1 MTEAPFIK
9 IVAKMHF
16 VPDATPKHRKWM
28 YCAVRLIALF
38 AVCALALPACKENP
52 YRFDVVPMPV
62 GSSSLIRAGYHGD
75 QKSWACIDK
84 IHDEYLT
91 QWQSVVQRE
100 MTSIIASISKR
111 SNPFDQRMQG
121 SWMKDV
127 EFMEQLRKRHGTL
140 LSQLSLL
147 DQNLFAQWRDCVG
160 TDHAAMMD
168 AISMDRAIACAKSVA
183 TPGAPSFV
191 DLREI
196 LTNLKFTPEQRA
208 LFDEQMGIYTRA
220 LLPAANAFAAA
231 TIRRP
236 MDGNDDAINLAKGK
250 ITALNVRTIEM
261 LQGIADQDVVDR
273 FKIGFVNQESWEP
286 TDWQKAAPLLMV
298 RLPNL
303 QQTQR
308 VEIAKIVLEWEKD
321 DRELALKIATAML
334 RGKDD
339 PRAQLAKDARQELLK
354 QRNMA
359 MIKVA
364 GDQYKDSLAPL
375 RKQSGQQLR
384 DSISA
389 LLPVDSLDDVFA
401 VITLP
406 PPDAAPDGW
415 PIRKSAE
422 TFALF
427 LPPDF
432 QSWVESRLRPLQPH
446 GDTETAVSITLL
458 GDSVEAW
465 NKTFQEHMITIKQT
479 EERMKEVSSADI
491 SVPEAQRRLRALV
504 SDVDSARNA
513 LTKIEDDTIA
523 ELAAVLG
530 LDPSDPRVE
539 RLRIERVVAAA
550 NIDWRKIPMGS
561 LLKIDREATI
571 DLPTAF
577 AQAQL
582 SPEACAIT
590 DSAIIDAAVPL
601 VESSDRLRT
610 CTIDALR
617 SFVLNVKKLSLEYKF
632 EEQNQALGEEL
643 FHELLT
649 SATKSVEAS
658 ARARIDIQHGIL
670 QDTCSALP
678 DDDARELKQA
688 YWRFA
693 YPEIFYDRHPA
704 EYMLGQLMAELPRD
718 QSREQATRL
727 LQTRQNAQDELLNRI
742 IDARKLWT
750 NDDFAINKNNFDQLQ
765 RRAPAL
771 AILLNVREEINVRA
785 LREMAL
791 LAGEDSTAWSKLTEW
806 VDTPWHYS
814 AD

>member
-16 VPDATPKHRKWM
+16 VQDATPKHHKWM
-28 YCAVRLIALF
+28 YCAARLIALF

-91 QWQSVVQRE
+91 KWQSVVQRE

-111 SNPFDQRMQG
+111 SNPFDPRMQG

-127 EFMEQLRKRHGTL
+127 EFMEQLRNRHGTL

-147 DQNLFAQWRDCVG
+147 DQNLFTQWSDCVG
-160 TDHAAMMD
+160 ADHAAMIE

-191 DLREI
+191 DLREV
-196 LTNLKFTPEQRA
+196 LTNLKFTTEQRA
-208 LFDEQMGIYTRA
+208 LFDEQMSIYTRA

-236 MDGNDDAINLAKGK
+236 MDGNDDAINLAKSK

-273 FKIGFVNQESWEP
+273 FKIGFVNQESWKP

-308 VEIAKIVLEWEKD
+308 VEIAKIVLEWEKE

-339 PRAQLAKDARQELLK
+339 PRAQLSKDARQELLK

-389 LLPVDSLDDVFA
+389 LLPVDSLNDVFA
-401 VITLP
+401 VLTLP
-406 PPDAAPDGW
+406 PPDATPDGW

-465 NKTFQEHMITIKQT
+465 NKTFQEHLITIKQT
-479 EERMKEVSSADI
+479 EERMKDVSSTDV
-491 SVPEAQRRLRALV
+491 SLPEAQRRLRALV

-582 SPEACAIT
+582 SPEAGAIT

-617 SFVLNVKKLSLEYKF
+617 SFVLNVKKISLEYKF
-632 EEQNQALGEEL
+632 EEENQALGEEL

-649 SATKSVEAS
+649 SANKSVEAS

-704 EYMLGQLMAELPRD
+704 EYMLGQLMAELPQD
-718 QSREQATRL
+718 ESREQATRL

-742 IDARKLWT
+742 IDARKLWV
-750 NDDFAINKNNFDQLQ
+750 NNDFAINKNNFDQLQ

-791 LAGEDSTAWSKLTEW
+791 MAGKDSTAWSKLTEW

-814 AD
+814 AN

>member
-16 VPDATPKHRKWM
+16 VQDATPKHRKWM

-91 QWQSVVQRE
+91 KWQSVVQRE

-111 SNPFDQRMQG
+111 SNPFDPRMQG

-127 EFMEQLRKRHGTL
+127 EFMEQLRNRHGTL

-147 DQNLFAQWRDCVG
+147 DQNLFTQWSDCVG
-160 TDHAAMMD
+160 ADHAAMIE

-191 DLREI
+191 DLREV
-196 LTNLKFTPEQRA
+196 LTNLKFTTEQRA
-208 LFDEQMGIYTRA
+208 LFDEQMSIYTRA

-236 MDGNDDAINLAKGK
+236 MDGNDDAINLAKSK

-273 FKIGFVNQESWEP
+273 FKIGFVNQESWKP

-308 VEIAKIVLEWEKD
+308 VEIAKIVLEWEKE

-339 PRAQLAKDARQELLK
+339 PRAQLSKDARQELLK

-389 LLPVDSLDDVFA
+389 LLPVDSLNDVFA
-401 VITLP
+401 VLTLP
-406 PPDAAPDGW
+406 PPDATPDGW

-465 NKTFQEHMITIKQT
+465 NKTFQEHLITIKQT
-479 EERMKEVSSADI
+479 EERMKDVSSTDV
-491 SVPEAQRRLRALV
+491 SLPEAQRRLRALV

-582 SPEACAIT
+582 SPEAGAIT

-617 SFVLNVKKLSLEYKF
+617 SFVLNVKKISLEYKF
-632 EEQNQALGEEL
+632 EEENQALGEEL

-649 SATKSVEAS
+649 SANKSVEAS

-704 EYMLGQLMAELPRD
+704 EYMLGQLMAELPQD
-718 QSREQATRL
+718 ESREQATRL

-742 IDARKLWT
+742 IDARKLWV
-750 NDDFAINKNNFDQLQ
+750 NNDFAINKNNFDQLQ

-791 LAGEDSTAWSKLTEW
+791 MAGKDSTAWSKLTEW

-814 AD
+814 AN

>member
-16 VPDATPKHRKWM
+16 VQDATPKHRKWM

-91 QWQSVVQRE
+91 KWQSVVQRE

-111 SNPFDQRMQG
+111 SNPFDPRMQG

-127 EFMEQLRKRHGTL
+127 EFMEQLRNRHGTL

-147 DQNLFAQWRDCVG
+147 DQNLFTQWSDCVG
-160 TDHAAMMD
+160 ADHAAMIE

-191 DLREI
+191 DLREV
-196 LTNLKFTPEQRA
+196 LTNLKFTTEQRA
-208 LFDEQMGIYTRA
+208 LFDEQMSIYTRA

-236 MDGNDDAINLAKGK
+236 MDGNDDAINLAKSK

-273 FKIGFVNQESWEP
+273 FKIGFVNQESWKP

-308 VEIAKIVLEWEKD
+308 VEIAKIVLEWEKE

-339 PRAQLAKDARQELLK
+339 PRAQLSKDARQELLK

-389 LLPVDSLDDVFA
+389 LLPVESLDDVFA
-401 VITLP
+401 VLTLP
-406 PPDAAPDGW
+406 PPDATPDGW

-465 NKTFQEHMITIKQT
+465 NKTFQEHLITIKQT
-479 EERMKEVSSADI
+479 EERMKDVSSTDV
-491 SVPEAQRRLRALV
+491 SLPEAQRRLRALV

-582 SPEACAIT
+582 SPEAGAIT

-617 SFVLNVKKLSLEYKF
+617 SFVLNVKKISLEYKF
-632 EEQNQALGEEL
+632 EEENQALGEEL

-649 SATKSVEAS
+649 SANKSVEAS

-704 EYMLGQLMAELPRD
+704 EYMLGQLMAELPQD
-718 QSREQATRL
+718 ESREQATRL

-742 IDARKLWT
+742 IDARKLWV
-750 NDDFAINKNNFDQLQ
+750 NNDFAINKNNFDQLQ

-791 LAGEDSTAWSKLTEW
+791 MAGKDSTAWSKLTEW

-814 AD
+814 AN

>member
-16 VPDATPKHRKWM
+16 VQDATPKHRKWM

-91 QWQSVVQRE
+91 KWQSVVQRE

-111 SNPFDQRMQG
+111 SNPFDPRMQG

-127 EFMEQLRKRHGTL
+127 EFMEQLRNRHGTL

-147 DQNLFAQWRDCVG
+147 DQNLFTQWSDCVG
-160 TDHAAMMD
+160 ADHAAMIE

-196 LTNLKFTPEQRA
+196 LTNLKFTTEQRA
-208 LFDEQMGIYTRA
+208 LFDEQMSIYTRA

-236 MDGNDDAINLAKGK
+236 MDGNDDAINLAKSK

-273 FKIGFVNQESWEP
+273 FKIGFVNQESWKP

-308 VEIAKIVLEWEKD
+308 VEIAKIVLEWEKE

-339 PRAQLAKDARQELLK
+339 PRAQLSKDARQELLK

-389 LLPVDSLDDVFA
+389 LLPVDSLNDVFA
-401 VITLP
+401 VLTLP
-406 PPDAAPDGW
+406 PPDATPDGW

-465 NKTFQEHMITIKQT
+465 NKTFQEHLITIKQT
-479 EERMKEVSSADI
+479 EERMKDVSSTDV
-491 SVPEAQRRLRALV
+491 SLPEAQRRLRALV

-582 SPEACAIT
+582 SPEAGAIT

-617 SFVLNVKKLSLEYKF
+617 SFVLNVKKISLEYKF
-632 EEQNQALGEEL
+632 EEENQALGEEL

-649 SATKSVEAS
+649 SANKSVEAS

-704 EYMLGQLMAELPRD
+704 EYMLGQLMAELPQD
-718 QSREQATRL
+718 ESREQATRL

-742 IDARKLWT
+742 IDARKLWV
-750 NDDFAINKNNFDQLQ
+750 NNDFAINKNNFDQLQ

-791 LAGEDSTAWSKLTEW
+791 MAGKDSTAWSKLTEW

-814 AD
+814 AN

>member
-1 MTEAPFIK
+1 
-9 IVAKMHF
+9 
-16 VPDATPKHRKWM
+16 
-28 YCAVRLIALF
+28 
-38 AVCALALPACKENP
+38 
-52 YRFDVVPMPV
+52 
-62 GSSSLIRAGYHGD
+62 
-75 QKSWACIDK
+75 
-84 IHDEYLT
+84 
-91 QWQSVVQRE
+91 
-100 MTSIIASISKR
+100 
-111 SNPFDQRMQG
+111 
-121 SWMKDV
+121 
-127 EFMEQLRKRHGTL
+127 
-140 LSQLSLL
+140 
-147 DQNLFAQWRDCVG
+147 
-160 TDHAAMMD
+160 
-168 AISMDRAIACAKSVA
+168 MDRAIACAKSVA

-196 LTNLKFTPEQRA
+196 LTNLKFPPEQRA
-208 LFDEQMGIYTRA
+208 LFDEQMGIYARA

-231 TIRRP
+231 SIRRP
-236 MDGNDDAINLAKGK
+236 MDGNDDAINLAKSK

-273 FKIGFVNQESWEP
+273 FKIGFVNQDSWKP

-321 DRELALKIATAML
+321 DRELALRIATAML

-364 GDQYKDSLAPL
+364 GDQYKNSFAPL

-406 PPDAAPDGW
+406 PPDATPDGW

-465 NKTFQEHMITIKQT
+465 NKTFQEHLITIKQT
-479 EERMKEVSSADI
+479 EERMKDVSSPDI
-491 SVPEAQRRLRALV
+491 SVPETQRRLRALV
-504 SDVDSARNA
+504 SEVDSARNA

-610 CTIDALR
+610 VTIDALR
-617 SFVLNVKKLSLEYKF
+617 SFVLNAKKMTLEYNFDEK
-632 EEQNQALGEEL
+632 NQATGEEL
-643 FHELLT
+643 LHEMLT
-649 SATKSVEAS
+649 SATKSVDAS
-658 ARARIDIQHGIL
+658 ARARIEIQHGIL
-670 QDTCSALP
+670 QDTCGALP
-678 DDDARELKQA
+678 DEDARELKQA

-704 EYMLGQLMAELPRD
+704 EYMLGQLMAELPQD
-718 QSREQATRL
+718 ESREQATQL

-750 NDDFAINKNNFDQLQ
+750 NNDFAINKNNFDQLQ

-771 AILLNVREEINVRA
+771 AILLNVREEINVRT

-791 LAGEDSTAWSKLTEW
+791 LAGEDSNAWSKLTEW

-814 AD
+814 AN

>member
-1 MTEAPFIK
+1 MILLA
-9 IVAKMHF
+9 
-16 VPDATPKHRKWM
+16 
-28 YCAVRLIALF
+28 
-38 AVCALALPACKENP
+38 CALMLPACKETP
-52 YRFDVVPMPV
+52 FRFDVVPLPV
-62 GSSSLIRAGYHGD
+62 GTSSLICAGYHGD
-75 QKSWACIDK
+75 HANWVCIDK
-84 IHDEYLT
+84 IHDEYVA
-91 QWQSVVQRE
+91 QWQATVQRE
-100 MTSIIASISKR
+100 MTGIVSSISQR
-111 SNPFDQRMQG
+111 SNVLDTRMQG
-121 SWMKDV
+121 SWLKDQ
-127 EFMEQLRKRHGTL
+127 EFMEQLRKRHGAL
-140 LSQLSLL
+140 LTQLSLL
-147 DQNLFAQWRDCVG
+147 DANLFAQWGDCVG
-160 TDHAAMMD
+160 ADNAPKIQDMA
-168 AISMDRAIACAKSVA
+168 MDRAIARAKSVA
-183 TPGAPSFV
+183 TPGAQSFI
-191 DLREI
+191 DLREV
-196 LTNLKFTPEQRA
+196 LTKVKFTPEQLA
-208 LFDEQMGIYTRA
+208 LFDEHMKTYARA
-220 LLPAANAFAAA
+220 LLPAANDFAAA
-231 TIRRP
+231 HIRRP
-236 MDGNDDAINLAKGK
+236 MDGNDQSIYKAAST

-261 LQGIADQDVVDR
+261 LQGLADQDAVDR
-273 FKIGFVNQESWEP
+273 FKIEFVNQESWKP
-286 TDWQKAAPLLMV
+286 TEWQKAAPLLIV

-303 QQTQR
+303 QQPQR
-308 VEIAKIVLEWEKD
+308 VEIAKIVLEWEKE
-321 DRELALKIATAML
+321 DRELALRIASAML

-339 PRAQLAKDARQELLK
+339 PRAQLSKDARQELLK

-389 LLPVDSLDDVFA
+389 LLPVDSLNDVFA
-401 VITLP
+401 VLTLP
-406 PPDAAPDGW
+406 PPDATPDGW

-465 NKTFQEHMITIKQT
+465 NKTFQEHLITIKQT
-479 EERMKEVSSADI
+479 EERMKDVSSTDV
-491 SVPEAQRRLRALV
+491 SLPEAQRRLRALV

-582 SPEACAIT
+582 SPEAGAIT

-617 SFVLNVKKLSLEYKF
+617 SFVLNVKKISLEYKF
-632 EEQNQALGEEL
+632 EEENQALGEEL

-649 SATKSVEAS
+649 SANKSVEAS

-704 EYMLGQLMAELPRD
+704 EYMLGQLMAELPQD
-718 QSREQATRL
+718 ESREQATRL

-750 NDDFAINKNNFDQLQ
+750 NNDFAINKNNFDQLQ

-771 AILLNVREEINVRA
+771 AILLNVREEINVRT

-791 LAGEDSTAWSKLTEW
+791 LAGEDSNAWSKLTEW

-814 AD
+814 AN

>member
-16 VPDATPKHRKWM
+16 VQDATPKHRKWM

-91 QWQSVVQRE
+91 KWQSVVQRE

-111 SNPFDQRMQG
+111 SNPFDPRMQG

-127 EFMEQLRKRHGTL
+127 EFMEQLRNRHGTL

-147 DQNLFAQWRDCVG
+147 DQNLFTQWSDCVG
-160 TDHAAMMD
+160 ADYAAMIE

-191 DLREI
+191 DLREV
-196 LTNLKFTPEQRA
+196 LTNLKFTTEQRA
-208 LFDEQMGIYTRA
+208 LFDEQMSIYTRA

-236 MDGNDDAINLAKGK
+236 MDGNDDAINLAKSK

-273 FKIGFVNQESWEP
+273 FKIGFVNQESWKP

-308 VEIAKIVLEWEKD
+308 VEIAKIVLEWEKE

-339 PRAQLAKDARQELLK
+339 PRAQLSKDARQELLK

-389 LLPVDSLDDVFA
+389 LLPVDSLNDVFA
-401 VITLP
+401 VLTLP
-406 PPDAAPDGW
+406 PPDATPDGW

-465 NKTFQEHMITIKQT
+465 NKTFQEHLITIKQT
-479 EERMKEVSSADI
+479 EERMKDVSSTDV
-491 SVPEAQRRLRALV
+491 SLPEAQRRLRALV

-617 SFVLNVKKLSLEYKF
+617 SFVLNVKKISLEYKF
-632 EEQNQALGEEL
+632 EEENQALGEEL

-649 SATKSVEAS
+649 SANKSVEAS

-704 EYMLGQLMAELPRD
+704 EYMLGQLMAELPQD
-718 QSREQATRL
+718 ESREQATRL

-742 IDARKLWT
+742 IDARKLWV
-750 NDDFAINKNNFDQLQ
+750 NNDFAINKNNFDQLQ

-791 LAGEDSTAWSKLTEW
+791 MAGKDSTAWSKLTEW

-814 AD
+814 AN

>member
-16 VPDATPKHRKWM
+16 VQDATPKHRKWM

-91 QWQSVVQRE
+91 KWQSVVQRE

-111 SNPFDQRMQG
+111 SNPFDPRMQG

-127 EFMEQLRKRHGTL
+127 EFMEQLRNRHGTL

-147 DQNLFAQWRDCVG
+147 DQNLFTQWSDCVG
-160 TDHAAMMD
+160 ADHAAMIE

-191 DLREI
+191 DLREV
-196 LTNLKFTPEQRA
+196 LTNLKFTTEQRA
-208 LFDEQMGIYTRA
+208 LFDEQMSIYTRA

-236 MDGNDDAINLAKGK
+236 MDGNDDAINLAKSK

-273 FKIGFVNQESWEP
+273 FKIGFVNQESWKP

-339 PRAQLAKDARQELLK
+339 PRAQLSKDARQELLK

-384 DSISA
+384 DSSSA
-389 LLPVDSLDDVFA
+389 LLPVDSLNDVFA
-401 VITLP
+401 VLTLP
-406 PPDAAPDGW
+406 PPDATPDGW

-465 NKTFQEHMITIKQT
+465 NKTFQEHLITIKQT
-479 EERMKEVSSADI
+479 EERMKDVSSTDV
-491 SVPEAQRRLRALV
+491 SLPEAQRRLRALV

-582 SPEACAIT
+582 SPEAGAIT

-617 SFVLNVKKLSLEYKF
+617 SFVLNVKKISLEYKF
-632 EEQNQALGEEL
+632 EEENQALGEEL

-649 SATKSVEAS
+649 SANKSVEAS

-704 EYMLGQLMAELPRD
+704 EYMLGQLMAELPQD
-718 QSREQATRL
+718 ESREQATRL

-742 IDARKLWT
+742 IDARKLWV
-750 NDDFAINKNNFDQLQ
+750 NNDFAINKNNFDQLQ

-791 LAGEDSTAWSKLTEW
+791 MAGKDSTAWSKLTEW

-814 AD
+814 AN